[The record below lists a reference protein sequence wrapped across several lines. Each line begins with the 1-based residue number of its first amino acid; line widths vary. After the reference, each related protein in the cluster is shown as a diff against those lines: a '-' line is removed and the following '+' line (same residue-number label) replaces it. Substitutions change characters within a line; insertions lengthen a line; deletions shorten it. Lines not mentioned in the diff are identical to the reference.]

1 MLQKLPLRAIAH
13 LQPRHLARIQM
24 IQKCVQ
30 GFYQNKSRLGSHGV
44 DQRSHFNKNGGKL
57 FLHQPADLNQ
67 IIIND
72 REREGETRVN

>member
-1 MLQKLPLRAIAH
+1 
-13 LQPRHLARIQM
+13 M

-72 REREGETRVN
+72 REKGRQGLTDPADDKAA